1 MKVKIKSAVEYV
13 FAEQAVLSRLPDCY
27 FKPLD
32 RYRIF
37 CSYVYVALAR
47 TGGIAADGHSLY
59 YAVRVALK
67 HGTVHKRAGIAL
79 VGVADNV
86 FLLRFLRCGEAPL
99 FTCGEAAAASAPESR
114 LGDNVYNLRGSV
126 FGEALCESRIAVIR
140 YIFVYVFGVYNT
152 AVAKRNA
159 VLFFV
164 EIRLLE
170 RLYVVHGKLLEQ
182 QPLNYSA
189 L

>member
-1 MKVKIKSAVEYV
+1 M
-13 FAEQAVLSRLPDCY
+13 
-27 FKPLD
+27 
-32 RYRIF
+32 RI
-37 CSYVYVALAR
+37 ALE
-47 TGGIAADGHSLY
+47 
-59 YAVRVALK
+59 
-67 HGTVHKRAGIAL
+67 HGTVHKRAGVAL

-86 FLLRFLRCGEAPL
+86 FCSDFCAAVKLHFYLW
-99 FTCGEAAAASAPESR
+99 EAAAASAPESR
-114 LGDNVYNLRGSV
+114 LGDNIYNLRGSV

-170 RLYVVHGKLLEQ
+170 RLYVVHGELLEQ